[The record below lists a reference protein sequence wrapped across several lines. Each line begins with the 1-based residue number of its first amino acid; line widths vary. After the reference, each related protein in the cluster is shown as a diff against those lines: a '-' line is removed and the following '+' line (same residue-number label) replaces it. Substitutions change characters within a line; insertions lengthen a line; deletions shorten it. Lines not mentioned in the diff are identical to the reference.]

1 MGVTSS
7 HFTGFTSF
15 TNGMLVGFTFTASKS
30 LLQLVQ
36 GLSPSVVPG
45 RALQSAAHWFI
56 AGRGGREGEGEGEGG
71 REGGKEGRRGGRE
84 GGRGGREGEREGG
97 REGRREGGEGGRERG
112 REGGREGGKEGRR
125 GGGEEGRVGGRE
137 GGRERVHVHVHV
149 VHVSFSPALTS
160 VLPPTPP
167 LLSRPHSNSFV
178 LPFDTL

>member
-56 AGRGGREGEGEGEGG
+56 AGREGG
-71 REGGKEGRRGGRE
+71 GGKEGRRGGRE
-84 GGRGGREGEREGG
+84 GGRG
-97 REGRREGGEGGRERG
+97 RG
-112 REGGREGGKEGRR
+112 
-125 GGGEEGRVGGRE
+125 
-137 GGRERVHVHVHV
+137 
-149 VHVSFSPALTS
+149 
-160 VLPPTPP
+160 
-167 LLSRPHSNSFV
+167 
-178 LPFDTL
+178 